1 MEREF
6 IRKEAG
12 GGAENA
18 SGKSCSSAYTGSGA
32 HEEERRTGLWKW
44 RAMENEE
51 NQKQVFHRFPQPL
64 EIAKG
69 AISTFPQPARLG
81 SPIQKGKH
89 KKRRTVEK
97 WKSKSRIPTF
107 PRPEEENKKG
117 GTRLNAG

>member
-18 SGKSCSSAYTGSGA
+18 SGKEKAVRAPAYTGSGA
-32 HEEERRTGLWKW
+32 HEEERRTGLWTW

-51 NQKQVFHRFPQPL
+51 NQPQVFHRFPQPL
-64 EIAKG
+64 EIAKV

-81 SPIQKGKH
+81 SPIQKGKQ
-89 KKRRTVEK
+89 E
-97 WKSKSRIPTF
+97 
-107 PRPEEENKKG
+107 
-117 GTRLNAG
+117 